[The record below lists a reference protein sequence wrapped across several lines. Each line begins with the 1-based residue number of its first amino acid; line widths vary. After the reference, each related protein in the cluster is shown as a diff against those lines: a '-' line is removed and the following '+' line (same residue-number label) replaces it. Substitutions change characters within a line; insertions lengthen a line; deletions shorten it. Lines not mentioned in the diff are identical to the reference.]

1 MVGRALYTYSVE
13 PILAVMPRERD
24 EDSGKY
30 TDSYDDEQFISA
42 IQKVEGVA
50 GTREVADQVGCS
62 HRQALNRLKD
72 IEERGVIVSKDV
84 GQSLVWQL
92 VEES

>member
-1 MVGRALYTYSVE
+1 
-13 PILAVMPRERD
+13 MPRKRD
-24 EDSGKY
+24 EESGKY
-30 TDSYDDEQFISA
+30 TDSYDDDEFISA

-50 GTREVADQVGCS
+50 GTQEVADHVGCS

-72 IEERGVIVSKDV
+72 IEDSGVIVSKDV

-92 VEES
+92 VEDD